1 MDCTSLGARGKGI
14 IRNEINNVL
23 QPDQS
28 QRHVK
33 SYYIMLYFT
42 LISSVNHSEEEEDIE
57 HFLGS

>member
-28 QRHVK
+28 QRHVN

-57 HFLGS
+57 YFLGS